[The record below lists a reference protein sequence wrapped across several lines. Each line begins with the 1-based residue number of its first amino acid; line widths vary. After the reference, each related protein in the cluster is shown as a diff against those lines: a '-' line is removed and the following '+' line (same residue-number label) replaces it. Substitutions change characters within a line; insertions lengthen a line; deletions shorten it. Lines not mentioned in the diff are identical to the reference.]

1 MQLARELFG
10 LEGDAGS
17 AAAEAQE
24 GDETPAEVRELRRR
38 PPR

>member
-10 LEGDAGS
+10 LDGDAGP
-17 AAAEAQE
+17 AEAQE
-24 GDETPAEVRELRRR
+24 GDETSAEVRELRRR